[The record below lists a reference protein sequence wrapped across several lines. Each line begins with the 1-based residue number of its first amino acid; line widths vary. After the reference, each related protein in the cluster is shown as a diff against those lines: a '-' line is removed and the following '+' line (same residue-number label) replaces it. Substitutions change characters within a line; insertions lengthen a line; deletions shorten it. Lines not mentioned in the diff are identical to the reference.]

1 VGEIQGEEGEKI
13 TPPAMLRDRIS
24 INRAPV
30 LTLWAAIVAERL
42 GFDREE
48 ALSLGKAVAG
58 LTAQRKGRRLGIF
71 APTPEALEKARKE
84 KRVKELW
91 IELLGRH
98 VPAINTPDGI
108 RAVNKAKPVDP
119 GGVERYLEGKFGE
132 ALPDVREAMG
142 ALVKAFKPDRLAQEA
157 FRLYEEFRPGI
168 PEGVAG
174 WGAKGELD
182 LNRVRALAPKK

>member
-1 VGEIQGEEGEKI
+1 
-13 TPPAMLRDRIS
+13 M
-24 INRAPV
+24 

-58 LTAQRKGRRLGIF
+58 LTAQSKGRRLGIF
-71 APTPEALEKARKE
+71 APTPEALKKARKE
-84 KRVKELW
+84 KRAKELW

-108 RAVNKAKPVDP
+108 RAMNKAKSVDP
-119 GGVERYLEGKFGE
+119 AGVEKYLYGKFGE
-132 ALPDVREAMG
+132 ELPAAREAMRSL
-142 ALVKAFKPDRLAQEA
+142 AKAFKADQLAQEA
-157 FRLYEEFRPGI
+157 FRFYEEFRPGI

-182 LNRVRALAPKK
+182 LDRVRALASKK

>member
-1 VGEIQGEEGEKI
+1 M
-13 TPPAMLRDRIS
+13 ARDRIL

-42 GFDREE
+42 GFDRKE

-58 LTAQRKGRRLGIF
+58 LTAQSKGRRLGIF
-71 APTPEALEKARKE
+71 APTPEALKKARKQ
-84 KRVKELW
+84 KRAKEFW
-91 IELLGRH
+91 IEILGRH
-98 VPAINTPDGI
+98 VPAINTTDGI

-132 ALPDVREAMG
+132 ALPAVRGAMTALAKGFKADQLAREAFG
-142 ALVKAFKPDRLAQEA
+142 
-157 FRLYEEFRPGI
+157 LYEEFRPAI
-168 PEGVAG
+168 PEGVGG

-182 LNRVRALAPKK
+182 LNRVRALAPKT